1 MIPISDEN
9 PARLTPVITWL
20 ILAGCVL
27 AYVWELSLGG
37 QADAALNVLGFVPAN
52 FWAGGSVPLPGGG
65 HVPVYATLFF
75 YMFLHGGFLHIAGNM
90 LYLWIF
96 ADNVED
102 AMGHGKFTLF
112 YFLCGV
118 IAVLA
123 MAVIDPRSQIP
134 TVGAS
139 GAISGILGCYMLLY
153 PRARIRVIIPL
164 GIIFIPF
171 RLRAVWV
178 VGFWF
183 ITQLLM
189 AALTPENQ
197 PGVAW
202 WAHIVGFAVGVILT
216 PVLKSPYVPYFGPV
230 QPRGP
235 WR

>member
-9 PARLTPVITWL
+9 PARLTPIVTWL

-27 AYVWELSLGG
+27 VYVWEFSLGAG
-37 QADAALNVLGFVPAN
+37 VDSALDVLGFVPAH
-52 FWAGGSVPLPGGG
+52 FWSGGAVQIPGVGT
-65 HVPVYATLFF
+65 VPVYATLFF

-112 YFLCGV
+112 YLVCGV
-118 IAVLA
+118 LAALA
-123 MAVIDPRSQIP
+123 MAVIDPASEIP

-139 GAISGILGCYMLLY
+139 GAISGVLGCYMLLY
-153 PRARIRVIIPL
+153 PRARVRVIIPL

-183 ITQLLM
+183 VTQLAM
-189 AALTPENQ
+189 ASLTPANQ

-202 WAHIVGFAVGVILT
+202 WAHIIGFVVGMILT
-216 PVLKSPYVPYFGPV
+216 PVLKSSFVPYFGPV